1 MAKILLN
8 GSEPDDIK
16 LNGATPDKIILNGVT
31 YWEVAKQVLKR
42 IDYSNNDSNV
52 PSPGR
57 EVIFQD
63 ANADS
68 TVANFYLD
76 LKRYKFVG
84 SQSRQWSSTTSV
96 YSYDGSTKSIHLIWG
111 TQSGSSQQNF
121 NIVEVPDP
129 SRLVVIQDWI
139 TVNQG
144 GDIEINLPSSKVTFD
159 DIIVDFRN
167 VSTYDTLNGGAW
179 NEIGRSIQDNK
190 LILSFPNYFSSTSY
204 LDIRV
209 LCSI

>member
-8 GSEPDDIK
+8 GSEPTDIK
-16 LNGATPDKIILNGVT
+16 LNSSTPDKIMLNGVT
-31 YWEVAKQVLKR
+31 YWELAKQVLKR
-42 IDYSNNDSNV
+42 IDYSNSDV
-52 PSPGR
+52 YVGSPGR
-57 EVIFQD
+57 EIIFED
-63 ANADS
+63 ANANS

-76 LKRYKFVG
+76 LKRYKFAG

-96 YSYDGSTKSIHLIWG
+96 YSYDGSKKSIYLIWG

-121 NIVEVPDP
+121 DIVEVPDP
-129 SRLVVIQDWI
+129 SRLAVIQEWI

-144 GDIEINLPSSKVTFD
+144 GDIEINLPSSKVTLD
-159 DIIVDFRN
+159 DVIVDFRN

-179 NEIGRSIQDNK
+179 NEIGRSIQNNK
-190 LILSFPNYFSSTSY
+190 LILTFPNYFSSTSY

-209 LCSI
+209 LCSV